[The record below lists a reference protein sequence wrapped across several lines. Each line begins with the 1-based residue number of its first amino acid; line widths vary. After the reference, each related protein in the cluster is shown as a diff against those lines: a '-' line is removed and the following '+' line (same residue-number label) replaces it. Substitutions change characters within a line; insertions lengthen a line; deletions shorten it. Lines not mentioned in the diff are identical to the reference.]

1 MANKM
6 LHKVTPIMQ
15 HKRYLPA
22 VDMAI
27 TANLSSRQSVATRDL
42 YKGESGKVKGF
53 VFRFLTQGSE

>member
-1 MANKM
+1 M

-15 HKRYLPA
+15 HKRYFSA

-53 VFRFLTQGSE
+53 VFRFLTQG

>member
-1 MANKM
+1 
-6 LHKVTPIMQ
+6 MQ
-15 HKRYLPA
+15 HKRYFSE

-53 VFRFLTQGSE
+53 VFRFLTQG